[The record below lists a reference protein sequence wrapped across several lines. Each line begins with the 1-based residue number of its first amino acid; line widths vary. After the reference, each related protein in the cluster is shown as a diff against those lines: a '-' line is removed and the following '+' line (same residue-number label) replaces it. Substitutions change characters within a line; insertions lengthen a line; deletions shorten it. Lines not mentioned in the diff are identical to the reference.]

1 MAIEHDLSETDAT
14 ITTTLSGT
22 VTYSGLMSCFQAV
35 DKYLADTQFPMV
47 FWVIDAKNIQM
58 SYSNMIQVIEATSDN
73 LSGTGGDPR
82 VIPLLV
88 VDDYVYDYLR
98 SEMENRYVWTRF
110 PNFETVDEAIS
121 FIQYINYLQQG

>member
-1 MAIEHDLSETDAT
+1 MAIKHHLSETDAT
-14 ITTTLSGT
+14 ITSILSGT
-22 VTYSGLMSCFQAV
+22 VTYSGLMTCFQIV
-35 DKYLADTQFPMV
+35 DKYLTDTQFPMV

-58 SYSNMIQVIEATSDN
+58 SYGDMIQVIEATSDN

-88 VDDYVYDYLR
+88 VDDYVYEYLR
-98 SEMENRYVWTRF
+98 SEMENRYNWTQF
-110 PNFETVDEAIS
+110 PNFESVDEAIS